1 MHKQNTTGAGFTIV
15 ELLIIVVVIAILAA
29 ISVVAYTGIQDRAN
43 DSAVQSDLANVA
55 KEMEIYIVSNGDLYN
70 AAPWSSAVGGSFSK
84 GSYQDNINNLA
95 FCWLSNRTEYALV
108 ARSKSGKV
116 FYVSSRSGVSLTPS
130 SPTWTSSGGTT
141 CPDLLPAGTYS
152 WSWGYSPSNGWQ
164 F

>member
-1 MHKQNTTGAGFTIV
+1 M
-15 ELLIIVVVIAILAA
+15 IAILAA

-55 KEMEIYIVSNGDLYN
+55 KKMEIYTVFNGDLYN

-84 GSYQDNINNLA
+84 GSYLVSGTNNLI
-95 FCWLSNRTEYALV
+95 FCFLDNRTEYALA

-116 FYVSSRSGVSLTPS
+116 FYVSNKSSVSLTPS
-130 SPTWTSSGGTT
+130 SPTWTGGGATT

-152 WSWGYSPSNGWQ
+152 WNWGYTAANGWY